1 MSLKKTTDVVV
12 IGGGV
17 VGTAVAYFLAKSRM
31 DVTLIERGG
40 IASGTSCR
48 CEGNV
53 LVQDKLPGYDC
64 QLARLSQEL
73 FPVIDQ
79 EIDYNIEWARK
90 GSLLVIESEEE
101 LDAASVFC
109 RQMAAEGLPVRMLDG
124 HEIHEDE
131 PNLASDIVGGIEF
144 ACDGTLNPMALAQ
157 GLSSK
162 ARQLGAVLRTHT
174 TVTGIQTDA
183 SGGICRVDTDQGSI
197 HTPRVVNAAGV
208 WAPHIG
214 GMLGMNIPV
223 NPRKGQIIVSERTFQ
238 VARRAV
244 IEFGYLMAKF
254 GKGDYQRCVTPEM
267 EKYGIAFTFEP
278 TGAGNFLIG
287 SSRQFADMDTTVDV
301 HVLKA
306 MAQRAIRF
314 FPVIREIQMIR
325 SYAGLRPYTPDH
337 FPIVSETRVPGFYV
351 AAGHEGDGIGLS
363 LITGKL
369 MAQIIAREPTDISI
383 EPLRLDRFE
392 GGILQDHG

>member
-1 MSLKKTTDVVV
+1 MSKKTTTDVVV

-17 VGTAVAYFLAKSRM
+17 IGTAVAYFLAKCRM

-40 IASGTSCR
+40 IASGTSGR

-53 LVQDKLPGYDC
+53 LVQDKLPGFDC

-73 FPVIDQ
+73 FPVIAH
-79 EIDYNIEWARK
+79 EIDYDIEWTRK
-90 GSLLVIESEEE
+90 GSLLVIESGEE
-101 LDAASVFC
+101 LEAATLFC
-109 RQMAAEGLPVRMLDG
+109 RQMAAEGIPVHNLDAYQV
-124 HEIHEDE
+124 HEYE
-131 PNLASDIVGGIEF
+131 PYLAPDIVGGLEF
-144 ACDGTLNPMALAQ
+144 ACDGNLNPMALSQ

-162 ARQLGAVLRTHT
+162 AQRLGAVMRTRT
-174 TVTGIQTDA
+174 TVTGIRLDSA
-183 SGGICRVDTDQGSI
+183 GGVCRVDTDQGSI
-197 HTPRVVNAAGV
+197 LTPRVVNAAGI
-208 WAPHIG
+208 WASNIG
-214 GMLGMNIPV
+214 KMIGMDIPV
-223 NPRKGQIIVSERTFQ
+223 KPRQGQILVSERTFQ

-254 GKGDYQRCVTPEM
+254 GKGGYQRNITPEM
-267 EKYGIAFTFEP
+267 EKYGIAFVFEP
-278 TGAGNFLIG
+278 TSAGNFLIG
-287 SSRQFADMDTTVDV
+287 SSRQFADEDTTVNV
-301 HVLKA
+301 HLLKA

-314 FPVIREIQMIR
+314 FPVLSQIQIIR

-369 MAQIIAREPTDISI
+369 MAQIITREPTDIAI

-392 GGILQDHG
+392 DGTLQKI

>member
-1 MSLKKTTDVVV
+1 MSKKTTTDVVV

-17 VGTAVAYFLAKSRM
+17 IGTAVAYFLAKCRM

-40 IASGTSCR
+40 IASGTSGR

-53 LVQDKLPGYDC
+53 LVQDKLPGFDC

-73 FPVIDQ
+73 FPVIAH
-79 EIDYNIEWARK
+79 EIDYDIKWTRK
-90 GSLLVIESEEE
+90 GSLLVIESGEE
-101 LDAASVFC
+101 LEAATLFC
-109 RQMAAEGLPVRMLDG
+109 RQMAAEGIPVHNLDAYQV
-124 HEIHEDE
+124 HEYE
-131 PNLASDIVGGIEF
+131 PHLAPDIVGGLEF
-144 ACDGTLNPMALAQ
+144 ACDGTLNPMALSQ

-162 ARQLGAVLRTHT
+162 AQRLGAVMQTRT
-174 TVTGIQTDA
+174 TVTGIRLDSA
-183 SGGICRVDTDQGSI
+183 GGICRVDTDQGSI
-197 HTPRVVNAAGV
+197 LTPRVVNAAGI
-208 WAPHIG
+208 WASNIG
-214 GMLGMNIPV
+214 KMIGMDIPV
-223 NPRKGQIIVSERTFQ
+223 KPRQGQILVSERTFQ

-254 GKGDYQRCVTPEM
+254 GKGDYQRNITPEM
-267 EKYGIAFTFEP
+267 EKYGIAFVFEP
-278 TGAGNFLIG
+278 TSAGNFLIG
-287 SSRQFADMDTTVDV
+287 SSRQFADEDTAVNV
-301 HVLKA
+301 HLLKA

-314 FPVIREIQMIR
+314 FPVLRQIQIIR

-337 FPIVSETRVPGFYV
+337 FPIISETRVPGFYV

-369 MAQIIAREPTDISI
+369 MAQIITREPTDIAI

-392 GGILQDHG
+392 GGTLQRI

>member
-1 MSLKKTTDVVV
+1 MCLKTTADVVV

-17 VGTAVAYFLAKSRM
+17 IGTAVAYFLSKCRM

-40 IASGTSCR
+40 IACGTSGR

-53 LVQDKLPGYDC
+53 LVQDKLPGFDC

-73 FPVIDQ
+73 FPLIAE
-79 EIDYNIEWARK
+79 EIGHDIEWTRK
-90 GSLLVIESEEE
+90 GSLLVIESQEE
-101 LDAASVFC
+101 LDAAAVFC
-109 RQMAAEGLPVRMLDG
+109 RQMAAEGLPVRMLDAY
-124 HEIHEDE
+124 EVHEDS
-131 PNLASDIVGGIEF
+131 PNLASDIVGGLEF
-144 ACDGTLNPMALAQ
+144 ACDGALNPMALSQ

-162 ARQLGAVLRTHT
+162 AEQLGAVMRTGT
-174 TVTGIQTDA
+174 TVTGIRLDA
-183 SGGICRVDTDQGSI
+183 GGGICRVDTDQGSI
-197 HTPRVVNAAGV
+197 DTPRVVNAAGV

-214 GMLGMNIPV
+214 KMIDMDIPV
-223 NPRKGQIIVSERTFQ
+223 KPRKGQILVSERTFQ

-254 GKGDYQRCVTPEM
+254 GKGGYQRRITPEM
-267 EKYGIAFTFEP
+267 QKYGIAFVFEP

-301 HVLKA
+301 QLLKA

-314 FPVIREIQMIR
+314 FPVIRHIQIIR

-392 GGILQDHG
+392 GRALNNHC

>member
-1 MSLKKTTDVVV
+1 MSNKTTTDVVV

-17 VGTAVAYFLAKSRM
+17 IGTAVAYFLTKCRM

-40 IASGTSCR
+40 IASGTSGR

-53 LVQDKLPGYDC
+53 LVQDKLPGFDC

-73 FPVIDQ
+73 FPVIAH
-79 EIDYNIEWARK
+79 EIDYDIKWTRK

-101 LDAASVFC
+101 LEAATLFC
-109 RQMAAEGLPVRMLDG
+109 RQMAAEGIPVNNLDAYQV
-124 HEIHEDE
+124 HEYE
-131 PNLASDIVGGIEF
+131 PHLAQDIVGGLEF
-144 ACDGTLNPMALAQ
+144 ACDGALNPMALSQ

-162 ARQLGAVLRTHT
+162 ARRLGAVMQTRT
-174 TVTGIQTDA
+174 TVTGIRLDSA
-183 SGGICRVDTDQGSI
+183 GGVCRVDTDQGSI
-197 HTPRVVNAAGV
+197 LTPRVVNAAGI
-208 WAPHIG
+208 WASNIG
-214 GMLGMNIPV
+214 KMIGMDIPV
-223 NPRKGQIIVSERTFQ
+223 KPRQGQILVSERTFQ

-254 GKGDYQRCVTPEM
+254 GKGDYQRNITPEM
-267 EKYGIAFTFEP
+267 EKYGIAFVFEP
-278 TGAGNFLIG
+278 TSAGNFLIG
-287 SSRQFADMDTTVDV
+287 SSRQFAEEDTTVNV
-301 HVLKA
+301 HLLKA
-306 MAQRAIRF
+306 MAKRAIRF
-314 FPVIREIQMIR
+314 FPVLRQIQIIR

-369 MAQIIAREPTDISI
+369 MAQIITREPTDIAI

-392 GGILQDHG
+392 GGTLQ